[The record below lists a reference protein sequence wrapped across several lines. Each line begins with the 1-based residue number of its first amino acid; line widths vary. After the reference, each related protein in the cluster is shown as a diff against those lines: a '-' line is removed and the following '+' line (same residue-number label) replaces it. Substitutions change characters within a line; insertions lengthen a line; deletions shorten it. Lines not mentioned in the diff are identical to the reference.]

1 MQYNTEFYKLL
12 RQAVYD
18 DTALVRVL
26 DKIMKLINSNS
37 KDDDGE
43 INEDLKSEL
52 ITYSIE
58 LIRNKKISNTS
69 LESRILNFFQKIKNP
84 YAIRVGNIVV
94 EMEFSDNSNISPME
108 CIDATLI
115 NEYKM
120 REMSNV

>member
-37 KDDDGE
+37 KDDDGK

-58 LIRNKKISNTS
+58 LIRNKKIYKKFKIWCP
-69 LESRILNFFQKIKNP
+69 LFRFFCAVHSRRVKNFYYGMHIENWIDF
-84 YAIRVGNIVV
+84 IRTTRTT
-94 EMEFSDNSNISPME
+94 F
-108 CIDATLI
+108 
-115 NEYKM
+115 
-120 REMSNV
+120 

>member
-26 DKIMKLINSNS
+26 DKILKLINSNS
-37 KDDDGE
+37 KDDDGK

-58 LIRNKKISNTS
+58 LIRNKKIYKKFEIWCP
-69 LESRILNFFQKIKNP
+69 LFRFFCAVHSRRVKNFYYGMHIENWIDF
-84 YAIRVGNIVV
+84 IRTTRTT
-94 EMEFSDNSNISPME
+94 F
-108 CIDATLI
+108 
-115 NEYKM
+115 
-120 REMSNV
+120 

>member
-1 MQYNTEFYKLL
+1 MEYETEFLKLL

-37 KDDDGE
+37 KDDDGK

-58 LIRNKKISNTS
+58 LIRNKKI
-69 LESRILNFFQKIKNP
+69 
-84 YAIRVGNIVV
+84 
-94 EMEFSDNSNISPME
+94 
-108 CIDATLI
+108 
-115 NEYKM
+115 YKKF
-120 REMSNV
+120 EI

>member
-52 ITYSIE
+52 ITYSVE
-58 LIRNKKISNTS
+58 LIRNCKSQYKIDKKIQNRIDKKIQYCFSRKCKS
-69 LESRILNFFQKIKNP
+69 LITFSGIFLFSVFYFF
-84 YAIRVGNIVV
+84 
-94 EMEFSDNSNISPME
+94 
-108 CIDATLI
+108 
-115 NEYKM
+115 
-120 REMSNV
+120 

>member
-37 KDDDGE
+37 KDDDGK

-58 LIRNKKISNTS
+58 LIRNKKIYKK
-69 LESRILNFFQKIKNP
+69 F
-84 YAIRVGNIVV
+84 AI
-94 EMEFSDNSNISPME
+94 
-108 CIDATLI
+108 
-115 NEYKM
+115 
-120 REMSNV
+120 

>member
-37 KDDDGE
+37 KDDDG
-43 INEDLKSEL
+43 SEL

-58 LIRNKKISNTS
+58 LIRNKKI
-69 LESRILNFFQKIKNP
+69 
-84 YAIRVGNIVV
+84 
-94 EMEFSDNSNISPME
+94 
-108 CIDATLI
+108 
-115 NEYKM
+115 YKKF
-120 REMSNV
+120 EI

>member
-1 MQYNTEFYKLL
+1 MISNRKIKEIQGELGMEYETEFLKLL

-37 KDDDGE
+37 KDDDGK

-58 LIRNKKISNTS
+58 LIRNKKI
-69 LESRILNFFQKIKNP
+69 
-84 YAIRVGNIVV
+84 
-94 EMEFSDNSNISPME
+94 
-108 CIDATLI
+108 
-115 NEYKM
+115 YKKF
-120 REMSNV
+120 EI

>member
-37 KDDDGE
+37 KDDDGK

-58 LIRNKKISNTS
+58 LIRNKTIYKKFEIWCP
-69 LESRILNFFQKIKNP
+69 LFRFFCAVHSRRVKNFYYGMHIENWIDF
-84 YAIRVGNIVV
+84 IRTTRTT
-94 EMEFSDNSNISPME
+94 F
-108 CIDATLI
+108 
-115 NEYKM
+115 
-120 REMSNV
+120 

>member
-26 DKIMKLINSNS
+26 VKIMKLINSNS
-37 KDDDGE
+37 KDDDGK

-58 LIRNKKISNTS
+58 LIRNKKI
-69 LESRILNFFQKIKNP
+69 
-84 YAIRVGNIVV
+84 
-94 EMEFSDNSNISPME
+94 
-108 CIDATLI
+108 
-115 NEYKM
+115 YKKF
-120 REMSNV
+120 EI

>member
-37 KDDDGE
+37 KDDDGK

-52 ITYSIE
+52 TTYSIE
-58 LIRNKKISNTS
+58 LIRNKKI
-69 LESRILNFFQKIKNP
+69 
-84 YAIRVGNIVV
+84 
-94 EMEFSDNSNISPME
+94 
-108 CIDATLI
+108 
-115 NEYKM
+115 YKKF
-120 REMSNV
+120 EI

>member
-26 DKIMKLINSNS
+26 DKIMKLINSNF
-37 KDDDGE
+37 KDDDGK

-58 LIRNKKISNTS
+58 LIRNKKI
-69 LESRILNFFQKIKNP
+69 
-84 YAIRVGNIVV
+84 
-94 EMEFSDNSNISPME
+94 
-108 CIDATLI
+108 
-115 NEYKM
+115 YKKF
-120 REMSNV
+120 EI